1 MATSRLMPANS
12 GMTGSRGSFDN
23 DHRRHIYEVSVDSD
37 KQLLKTPLHQWHI
50 EHQGRM
56 VEFAGW
62 SMPVQYTSII
72 EEHQQTRNSIGM
84 FDVSHMGRL
93 YFSGTNVAEFLD
105 TLTTRRIAGVEC
117 GKIRYSLMTNDSGG
131 ILDDVLVYH
140 LNDLAG
146 EPFHMMVVNASNRA
160 KIVNWLNERKIGI
173 DIQIEDRTESSAM
186 IAVQGPL
193 ANDAVKNLS
202 DVDPDSLAYYT
213 GTTTRICGKEAILSR
228 TGYTGE
234 DGCEIMA
241 SGDDAQLIWDEVFTR
256 AAVAGGG
263 AAGLAARDTLRLEAG
278 MPLYGHELSESTN
291 PAQTDLKFAIQMKG
305 REFVGRSAIA
315 EARKNSDLWIRS
327 GLELEGRRA
336 AREECQVFHGE
347 QAVGVVTSGS
357 YTPTLQKSISM
368 AYIHPDHRELGTTL
382 SVDIRG
388 KLHKATVV
396 QVPFY
401 QRPV

>member
-1 MATSRLMPANS
+1 MATSRTIPKV
-12 GMTGSRGSFDN
+12 GSQTESHWPLLHG
-23 DHRRHIYEVSVDSD
+23 HRRHTYEVHVESD
-37 KQLLKTPLHQWHI
+37 KQLLKTPLHQWHLD
-50 EHQGRM
+50 HQGRM

-105 TLTTRRIAGVEC
+105 GLTTRRIAGVEC

-140 LNDLAG
+140 LPDLNG
-146 EPFHMMVVNASNRA
+146 NPFHMMVVNASNRC
-160 KIVNWLNERKIGI
+160 KIVNWINERKSGTDLQI
-173 DIQIEDRTESSAM
+173 DDRTETSAM

-193 ANDAVKNLS
+193 ANEAVKKLS
-202 DVDPDSLAYYT
+202 EVDPDSLMYYT
-213 GTTTRICGKEAILSR
+213 GTTTRICGKETILSR

-234 DGCEIMA
+234 DGCEIMLA
-241 SGDDAQLIWDEVFTR
+241 GEDSQDVWNEVFKL
-256 AAVAGGG
+256 AAATGGG
-263 AAGLAARDTLRLEAG
+263 ASGLAARDTLRLEAG
-278 MPLYGHELSESTN
+278 MPLYGHELNEATN

-305 REFVGRSAIA
+305 REFVGRSSIA
-315 EARKNSDLWIRS
+315 EARKNSELWLRT

-336 AREECQVFHGE
+336 AREDCKVFHGE

-368 AYIHPDHRELGTTL
+368 AYIHPEHRQLGTEL

-388 KLHKATVV
+388 KLHQAKVV